1 MESKSS
7 ISFLLVIILVFY
19 GFSNLSAQITRE
31 QAIGAYIYNFANLSS
46 SSIEDNQQ
54 DYTIAIM
61 TDKEELI
68 EEFEKMAKNIIV
80 HDKKIHLI
88 QVSVDK
94 IDYNSTCL
102 IFIGEDKLDVYNQ
115 IFNQTKGTEVLLV
128 SENYTKKKEIL
139 LNIFDTD
146 DNKLLFE
153 INKGNIYQRNIRIKD
168 EILMMGGTE
177 IDLVELYLKSQQ
189 ELNASDSMLKIS
201 NLSLK
206 NLGNEMKR
214 TEKEIAEL
222 KTEISKQKEERQQ
235 LIDEISAYTNKIEI
249 QKSEYNNS
257 LAKLDSYNDSL
268 RLARNQIQSS
278 VEELRIFEKK
288 IKSDKLKLDRL
299 NSDINLKEDIL
310 KEKNVIIR
318 KQRSI
323 VIFFVTGTIVTSLL
337 LLLLFNSFRNIR
349 KKNKL
354 LEKQKNEISKKNSD
368 LAHLNSQF
376 EQQNE
381 ELKITLEQVKR
392 IQNQLIQSEKM
403 ASLGVLSAGIA
414 HEINNPINFV
424 YAGINSLLRDFEDI
438 EPVLTA
444 VSKINPDSDNLKEEL
459 KNLRQ
464 LKVENYFDE
473 AYEAIPNIIK
483 DIKLGA
489 DRTAQIVQGLKIFS
503 RMDKDQNEAFNI
515 HSGLDTTLLLLK
527 NKYKNHIEIS
537 KNYDNKIPEIYCYP
551 GKINQAFMNI
561 LSNAIE
567 AIEAKGKIWI
577 KTTKFDEEI
586 TISIKDNGSGIPKD
600 VLKKLYDPFFT
611 TKDVGKGTGL
621 GLSITYGIIK
631 DHKGKIKVNS
641 EQGKGSEF
649 IITLPIQN

>member
-1 MESKSS
+1 MKSNS
-7 ISFLLVIILVFY
+7 TISSLLVIILVFH
-19 GFSNLSAQITRE
+19 GFSKLSAQITRE

-46 SSIEDNQQ
+46 SPAQ
-54 DYTIAIM
+54 DQLQEYTIAIV
-61 TDKEELI
+61 TENEQLI
-68 EEFEKMAKNIIV
+68 GEFRKMATDITI
-80 HDKKIHLI
+80 HDKKIELI
-88 QVSVDK
+88 LAPVAN
-94 IDYNSTCL
+94 IDFNTTCL
-102 IFIGEDKLDVYNQ
+102 VFIGEDKLDLYSQIYNK
-115 IFNQTKGTEVLLV
+115 TKETEVLLV

-189 ELNASDSMLKIS
+189 KLNASDSMLRVS
-201 NLSLK
+201 NLNLK
-206 NLGNEMKR
+206 KLGDEMKI
-214 TEKEIAEL
+214 TEREIEGLKAEI
-222 KTEISKQKEERQQ
+222 TKQKEERQK
-235 LIDEISAYTNKIEI
+235 LIDEILDYSKKIEI
-249 QKSEYNNS
+249 HKAEYNNS
-257 LAKLDSYNDSL
+257 LKKLDSYNDSL
-268 RLARNQIQSS
+268 KLAKNQIESS
-278 VEELRIFEKK
+278 VDELRKFKVEIK
-288 IKSDKLKLDRL
+288 IDRQKLNQL
-299 NSDINLKEDIL
+299 NNDIKQKEDIL
-310 KEKNVIIR
+310 QEKNLIIR

-323 VIFFVTGTIVTSLL
+323 VIFFVAGTIITSLL

-354 LEKQKNEISKKNSD
+354 LEKQKTEISKKNNE
-368 LAHLNSQF
+368 LASLNGQF

-381 ELKITLEQVKR
+381 ELKITLEQVQR

-444 VSKINPDSDNLKEEL
+444 INKLEPDSKNLKEEL
-459 KNLRQ
+459 KNIKQ
-464 LKVENYFDE
+464 LKVDNYFDE

-515 HSGLDTTLLLLK
+515 HNGLDTTLLLLK

-537 KNYDNKIPEIYCYP
+537 KNYDNRIPEIYCYP

-567 AIEAKGKIWI
+567 AIADKGNIWI
-577 KTTKFDEEI
+577 TTTMYDKEI
-586 TISIKDNGSGIPKD
+586 TISIKDNGLGIPKD

-631 DHKGKIKVNS
+631 EHKGKIKVNS

-649 IITLPIQN
+649 IITLPIQ